1 VSPILER
8 KKSLMRVVRALLIAV
23 AFATRIPVRVGAVAP
38 KELAESLAALPI
50 VGFLIG
56 AVSCGL
62 FALTTPA
69 FGATLAAIITVSFSA
84 LITGGLHLDGLA
96 DWFDA
101 LGGGRGDRQ
110 RMLQI
115 MRDSRIGAHGAS
127 ALILVLLA
135 KVAALAG
142 LTGSQSMLALCAAPA
157 AARLTAVWLLY
168 SLPAARQDGL
178 GRGMGSGLERKHAW
192 IACAGFLLAT
202 CWLGP
207 ALIWPSLAAT
217 AAAVAL
223 GWQAKA
229 RLGGVTGDVCGAG
242 IELSELAFLLACR
255 AAAA

>member
-1 VSPILER
+1 
-8 KKSLMRVVRALLIAV
+8 MRVVRALLIAI
-23 AFATRIPVRVGAVAP
+23 AFATRVPVRVGAVAP
-38 KELAESLAALPI
+38 EELAESLTALPL

-56 AVSCGL
+56 AISYGL
-62 FALTTPA
+62 CALTAPA
-69 FGATLAAIITVSFSA
+69 FGDTLAAIATVSFSA
-84 LITGGLHLDGLA
+84 LISGGLHLDGLA

-110 RMLQI
+110 RMLEI

-135 KVAALAG
+135 KVAALAE
-142 LTGSQSMLALCAAPA
+142 LTGSQRVLALCAAPA

-168 SLPAARQDGL
+168 SLPAARHDGL
-178 GRGMGSGLERKHAW
+178 GRGMGARLERKHAW
-192 IACAGFLLAT
+192 LACAGFVLAT

-207 ALIWPSLAAT
+207 ALIWPSIAAT

-223 GWQAKA
+223 GWQANK

-255 AAAA
+255 AQAA

>member
-1 VSPILER
+1 
-8 KKSLMRVVRALLIAV
+8 MRVVRALLIAV

-38 KELAESLAALPI
+38 AELAESLSALPV

-56 AVSCGL
+56 TFSYGL
-62 FALTTPA
+62 CALVAPT
-69 FGATLAAIITVSFSA
+69 FGDTLAAIATVSFSA

-110 RMLQI
+110 RMLEI

-127 ALILVLLA
+127 ALVLVLLA
-135 KVAALAG
+135 KVAALAE
-142 LTGSQSMLALCAAPA
+142 LSGSQRMLALCAAPA

-168 SLPAARQDGL
+168 SLPAARHDGL
-178 GRGMGSGLERKHAW
+178 GRGMGAGLERKHAW
-192 IACAGFLLAT
+192 TACAGFVLVT
-202 CWLGP
+202 FWLGP
-207 ALIWPSLAAT
+207 ALIWPSIAA
-217 AAAVAL
+217 ALVAVAL
-223 GWQAKA
+223 GFQAHV

-255 AAAA
+255 AQAA

>member
-1 VSPILER
+1 
-8 KKSLMRVVRALLIAV
+8 MRVVRALLIAV
-23 AFATRIPVRVGAVAP
+23 AFATRVPVRVGAVAP
-38 KELAESLAALPI
+38 EELAESLTALPL
-50 VGFLIG
+50 VGFAIG
-56 AVSCGL
+56 AVSYGL
-62 FALTTPA
+62 CALTAPG
-69 FGATLAAIITVSFSA
+69 FGDTLAAIAIVSFSA
-84 LITGGLHLDGLA
+84 LISGGLHLDGLA

-110 RMLQI
+110 RMLEI

-135 KVAALAG
+135 KVAALAE
-142 LTGSQSMLALCAAPA
+142 LSGSQRLVALCAAPA

-178 GRGMGSGLERKHAW
+178 GRGMGARLERKHAW
-192 IACAGFLLAT
+192 LACAAFLIAT
-202 CWLGP
+202 FWLGP
-207 ALIWPSLAAT
+207 ALIWPSIAAT

-223 GWQAKA
+223 GWHANK

-255 AAAA
+255 AQSG